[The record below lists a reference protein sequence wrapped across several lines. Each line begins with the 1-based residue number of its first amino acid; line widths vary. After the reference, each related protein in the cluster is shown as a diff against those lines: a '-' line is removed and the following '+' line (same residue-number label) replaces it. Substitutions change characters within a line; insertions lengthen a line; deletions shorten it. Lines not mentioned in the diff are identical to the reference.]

1 MNVKVEPGDG
11 ESLGGGGG
19 GRDRDRASSTWRGKK
34 KGRSLEQRA
43 KVSAD
48 KPPMIAGGAKF
59 TRFSPMT
66 LTTLCRIQVTASP
79 STSFPNSCIIDA
91 DRFPDATVKDK
102 QQHAAKV
109 SDRLV

>member
-1 MNVKVEPGDG
+1 MSRWSRGTGSHWEVEVEAEIEIKPAQH
-11 ESLGGGGG
+11 GG
-19 GRDRDRASSTWRGKK
+19 GKK

-109 SDRLV
+109 SDRLG